1 MNVVEIIQK
10 KRDRIALTDEEISWL
25 IGSYTSGAVPD
36 YQMAAMA
43 MAVFLNGLSNQEL
56 NAWTGSMLR
65 SGDVLDFED
74 IGLPKVD
81 KHSTGGV
88 GDKVSIPL
96 APMVASL
103 GVAIPMMSGRG
114 LGHTGGTLDKL
125 ESIPGFTT
133 ALDPVRFRSVLKDCG
148 LVLAGQSER
157 LVPAD
162 RKLYALRDATG
173 TVESIPLISSSI
185 MSKKLAED
193 LDGLVLDV
201 KVGQGAFM
209 KDLARAR
216 LLAETMVAIGTAYQ
230 VKTVALLTAMDSP
243 LGNEVGNANEIVES
257 IEVLRGGGP
266 SDLVEVTLAL
276 GIEMLSV
283 AGVETNPETA
293 RDMLEK
299 TRSSGQALGMFARVI
314 EAQGGDPRVV
324 EQPGSVLPS
333 APHKSEVVAPRP
345 GFIATIDAYR
355 VGLAAMR
362 LGAGRER
369 KEDTIDPGVGITVLN
384 KPGDEVSEG
393 EPVLSL
399 TYRHPARLEEALRVL
414 EGAIT
419 IADEPSEGRP
429 LIIERVG

>member
-1 MNVVEIIQK
+1 
-10 KRDRIALTDEEISWL
+10 
-25 IGSYTSGAVPD
+25 
-36 YQMAAMA
+36 
-43 MAVFLNGLSNQEL
+43 
-56 NAWTGSMLR
+56 
-65 SGDVLDFED
+65 
-74 IGLPKVD
+74 
-81 KHSTGGV
+81 
-88 GDKVSIPL
+88 
-96 APMVASL
+96 
-103 GVAIPMMSGRG
+103 
-114 LGHTGGTLDKL
+114 
-125 ESIPGFTT
+125 
-133 ALDPVRFRSVLKDCG
+133 
-148 LVLAGQSER
+148 
-157 LVPAD
+157 
-162 RKLYALRDATG
+162 
-173 TVESIPLISSSI
+173 
-185 MSKKLAED
+185 
-193 LDGLVLDV
+193 
-201 KVGQGAFM
+201 M

-324 EQPGSVLPS
+324 EQPESVLPS

-414 EGAIT
+414 EGAIMV
-419 IADEPSEGRP
+419 ADEPSEGRS
-429 LIIERVG
+429 LIIGRVG